1 MVSYAKI
8 AIKVHKDSQLQT
20 SISSIARCSDLPEK
34 LIVIALG
41 GNALLKRG
49 QKGSLDEQNENVKST
64 VSKIADLVVRGYKV
78 VLTHGNGPQVGA
90 TLLRHEA
97 AKNIVPPFPLDAC
110 GAETQGFIGYMIE
123 QALRNELKS
132 RGIDKYVVAV
142 VTRVIVDK
150 HDSAFQNPTKPIG
163 PFYSEQEAAKVK
175 QQRPEL
181 VIKEDAGRG
190 YRRVVPSPDP
200 KIIAERSAIR
210 ALVDSGFI
218 VIACGGGGIPIIEE
232 GTHAVGV
239 EAVIDKDLAAQRLAT
254 LIGAHILIIL
264 TDVAGAYVDYGTP
277 RQEMITEI
285 TSGKLK
291 NYLKAG
297 QFKKGSMGP
306 KVEAAIRFVEGGGER
321 AIIADL
327 GSLIE
332 ALDGKT
338 GTHVLVPKA

>member
-1 MVSYAKI
+1 M
-8 AIKVHKDSQLQT
+8 
-20 SISSIARCSDLPEK
+20 PER

-41 GNALLKRG
+41 GNALLKRD
-49 QKGSLDEQNENVKST
+49 QKGSFDEQNQNVRST
-64 VSKIADLVVRGYKV
+64 VSKIADLVERGYEI

-97 AKNIVPPFPLDAC
+97 AKSIVPPFPLDAC

-150 HDSAFQNPTKPIG
+150 HDPAFQNPTKPIG
-163 PFYSEQEAAKVK
+163 PFYSKEEAGKLT
-175 QQRPEL
+175 QQRPDL
-181 VIKEDAGRG
+181 TIKEDSGRG

-232 GTHAVGV
+232 GTQALGV

-254 LIGAHILIIL
+254 LIGAHVLIIL
-264 TDVAGAYVDYGTP
+264 TDVAGAFVNYGSAK
-277 RQEMITEI
+277 QEMIKEI
-285 TSGKLK
+285 TSGKLR
-291 NYLKAG
+291 NYLREG
-297 QFKKGSMGP
+297 QFKEGSMGP

-327 GSLIE
+327 RNLTE

-338 GTHVLVPKA
+338 GTHVIVPKG